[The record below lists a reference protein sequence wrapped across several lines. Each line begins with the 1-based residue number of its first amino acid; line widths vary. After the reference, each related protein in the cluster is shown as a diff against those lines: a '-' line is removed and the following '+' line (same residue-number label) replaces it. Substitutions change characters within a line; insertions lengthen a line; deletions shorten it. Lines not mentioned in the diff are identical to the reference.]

1 MSQKVNPYEK
11 KPAQADVTGSDQET
25 VLVLLRLLVGGVLE
39 GSDELLRRLQE
50 RQQAIEQHP
59 INSAPRVIAQD
70 EADIERL
77 RYALIGLL
85 FETPGVINRGLARVV
100 ENTERAGNT
109 VSRLAGPLT
118 RSRLFRPVR
127 RRYQRMVTRR
137 ETTLN
142 RLVELGRLEA
152 QRGRVLARGAVTET
166 VDEVLEYLAGSP
178 EIRDLVQQQGV
189 SLTTEVVDELRRR
202 VASADRRLD
211 SVLRR
216 GEPASP
222 PAVVDLPAGKARQLQ
237 AETGEKQ

>member
-1 MSQKVNPYEK
+1 MPQKANAYEQ
-11 KPAQADVTGSDQET
+11 KPASANVPGSDQET
-25 VLVLLRLLVGGVLE
+25 ALILLRLLVGGVLE

-59 INSAPRVIAQD
+59 VNSAPRVISQD

-85 FETPGVINRGLARVV
+85 FETPGAINRGLARVV
-100 ENTERAGNT
+100 ENTERASNT
-109 VSRLAGPLT
+109 VSRIVGPVT
-118 RSRLFRPVR
+118 RSRLLRPVR
-127 RRYQRMVTRR
+127 RRYQRLAARR
-137 ETTLN
+137 EATLN
-142 RLVELGRLEA
+142 RLVELGWLET
-152 QRGRVLARGAVTET
+152 QRGRVMARSTVTET

-202 VASADRRLD
+202 VAAADRLLD

-216 GEPASP
+216 EESTSP
-222 PAVVDLPAGKARQLQ
+222 PAMVDLPAGKARQLQ
-237 AETGEKQ
+237 AETGEK

>member
-1 MSQKVNPYEK
+1 MTQKRNPYEST
-11 KPAQADVTGSDQET
+11 PVPENTPGPDQET
-25 VLVLLRLLVGGVLE
+25 VQTLLRLLVGGALE
-39 GSDELLRRLQE
+39 GSDELLRRLHE

-59 INSAPRVIAQD
+59 VNSAPRIISQD

-85 FETPGVINRGLARVV
+85 FETPGAINRGLARVV

-109 VSRLAGPLT
+109 VSRIAGPVT
-118 RSRLFRPVR
+118 RSWLFQPVR
-127 RRYQRMVTRR
+127 RRYQRLVARR
-137 ETTLN
+137 EATFN

-152 QRGRVLARGAVTET
+152 QRGRVLARGTVTET
-166 VDEVLEYLAGSP
+166 VDEVLEYLADSP

-202 VASADRRLD
+202 VAAADRLLD

-222 PAVVDLPAGKARQLQ
+222 PPVVELPAGNARQLQ
-237 AETGEKQ
+237 SETGEKQ

>member
-1 MSQKVNPYEK
+1 MPQKANAHEK
-11 KPAQADVTGSDQET
+11 KPASEGAPGPDQET
-25 VLVLLRLLVGGVLE
+25 VRMLLRLLVGGVLE

-59 INSAPRVIAQD
+59 VTSAPRVISQD

-85 FETPGVINRGLARVV
+85 FETPGAINRGLARAV

-109 VSRLAGPLT
+109 VSRLAGPVT

-127 RRYQRMVTRR
+127 RRYQRLVTRR
-137 ETTLN
+137 EATLN

-152 QRGRVLARGAVTET
+152 QRGRVLARGTVTET
-166 VDEVLEYLAGSP
+166 VDEVLEYLADSP

-202 VASADRRLD
+202 VAAADRLLD

-216 GEPASP
+216 GGPGSP
-222 PAVVDLPAGKARQLQ
+222 PAVVDLPAGNARQLQ
-237 AETGEKQ
+237 AEAGEE